1 MRARRILGCEG
12 GFGMVS
18 VLVAIVLL
26 AAGVV
31 ALSTSSVFVSSLRNE
46 AAVRSVAAS
55 IALGYMEDIKTRERG
70 TLASE
75 DPARIN
81 EKGELEEGGDFLR
94 VVDVVPDTTV
104 VDAVRVK
111 VKVGYPGPL
120 GRTRAVEVVTIIY
133 VGE

>member
-1 MRARRILGCEG
+1 MRARRVLGGESG
-12 GFGMVS
+12 YGMVS

-26 AAGVV
+26 SAGVV
-31 ALSTSSVFVSSLRNE
+31 VLSTSSVFVSSLRNE

-55 IALGYMEDIKTRERG
+55 LALGYMEEIKTRDRG

-75 DPARIN
+75 APARIS
-81 EKGELEEGGDFLR
+81 EKGELDEGGDFLR
-94 VVDVVPDTTV
+94 VMDVHTDPTI

>member
-1 MRARRILGCEG
+1 MRRRLTGEG
-12 GFGMVS
+12 GYGIVS

-31 ALSTSSVFVSSLRNE
+31 ALSTSSVFVTSLRNE

-55 IALGYMEDIKTRERG
+55 IALSYMEDIKTRERA

-75 DPARIN
+75 DPAKIN
-81 EKGELEEGGDFLR
+81 EKGELDEAGDFLR
-94 VVDVVPDTTV
+94 VVDVAPDTTV
-104 VDAVRVK
+104 VDAVRIK

-133 VGE
+133 VGD

>member
-1 MRARRILGCEG
+1 MKRRRVMAGEG
-12 GFGMVS
+12 GYGMVS

-55 IALGYMEDIKTRERG
+55 IALGYMEDIKTRARG

-75 DPARIN
+75 DPAKIN
-81 EKGELEEGGDFLR
+81 EKGELDEGGDFLR

-133 VGE
+133 VGD

>member
-1 MRARRILGCEG
+1 
-12 GFGMVS
+12 MVS

-31 ALSTSSVFVSSLRNE
+31 VLSTSSVFVTSLRNE

-55 IALGYMEDIKTRERG
+55 LALGYMEDIKTRDRA

-75 DPARIN
+75 DPAKIN
-81 EKGELEEGGDFLR
+81 RRGELDEGGDFLR
-94 VVDVVPDTTV
+94 VVDVAPDTSV

-111 VKVGYPGPL
+111 VKVGYPGAL
-120 GRTRAVEVVTIIY
+120 GRIRAVEVVTIIY
-133 VGE
+133 VGD

>member
-1 MRARRILGCEG
+1 MRTRRILGGEG
-12 GFGMVS
+12 GYGMVS

-26 AAGVV
+26 SAGVV
-31 ALSTSSVFVSSLRNE
+31 VLSTSSVFLTSLRNE

-55 IALGYMEDIKTRERG
+55 LALGYMEDIKTRDRAA
-70 TLASE
+70 LASE
-75 DPARIN
+75 DPAKIN
-81 EKGELEEGGDFLR
+81 EKGELDEGGGFLR
-94 VVDVVPDTTV
+94 VVDVAPDASV

-133 VGE
+133 VGD

>member
-1 MRARRILGCEG
+1 MRMRGRLTCEG
-12 GFGMVS
+12 GYGMVS

-31 ALSTSSVFVSSLRNE
+31 ALSTSSLFVSSLRNE

-55 IALGYMEDIKTRERG
+55 LALGYMEDIKTRERG

-75 DPARIN
+75 DPAKIN
-81 EKGELEEGGDFLR
+81 AQGQLDEGGNFLR

-120 GRTRAVEVVTIIY
+120 GRTRAVAVVTIIY
-133 VGE
+133 VGD

>member
-1 MRARRILGCEG
+1 MRTRRALSSESGY
-12 GFGMVS
+12 GMVS

-26 AAGVV
+26 SAGVV
-31 ALSTSSVFVSSLRNE
+31 VLSTSSVFLTSLRNE
-46 AAVRSVAAS
+46 ATVRSVAAS

-75 DPARIN
+75 DPAKIN
-81 EKGELEEGGDFLR
+81 EKGELDEGGDYLR
-94 VVDVVPDTTV
+94 VVDVAPDTGV